1 MGSVRCEVKE
11 RYFMA
16 EYQYIFAR
24 YDFLPSTPQL
34 YFLYFNIRTSY
45 NYDIIN

>member
-24 YDFLPSTPQL
+24 YDFPT
-34 YFLYFNIRTSY
+34 FNIDPY
-45 NYDIIN
+45 I